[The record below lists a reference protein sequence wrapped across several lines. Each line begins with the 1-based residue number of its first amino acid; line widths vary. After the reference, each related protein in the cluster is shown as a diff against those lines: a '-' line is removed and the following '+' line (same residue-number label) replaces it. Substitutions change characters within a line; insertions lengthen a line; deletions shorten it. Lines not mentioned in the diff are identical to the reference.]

1 MGLRKIFLARSPLS
15 NYQITKSSN
24 KQQGKVYNFSIII
37 PHKNIP
43 ELLERCLASIPV
55 RDDVQVIVVDDGSE
69 ERLVDFKRFPGMGRP
84 HTEIIFNKS
93 SIGGPG
99 GAGMARNVGMS
110 VAKGRWLVFADADDF
125 FHPAVS
131 AMMDKYK
138 GADADMVFFRH
149 DSVDGDSLEP
159 VAINTRR
166 NRLLDQFDHEPEGD
180 NERQVR
186 YMISVPW
193 GRFIRREMVRR
204 HDIEFDRVRF
214 SNDVLFSIK
223 AGYFAERIVSDP
235 TVVYCN
241 VRREGA
247 LIREGRRDWEAMSQ
261 RFDVDYRAA
270 LFIRSV
276 GEGGIF
282 DRTVA
287 ERWKELSLL
296 HRRGARRVLPRLRE
310 ICSSTEVRRARLQ
323 EAGRR
328 ALSLFVARHRK
339 RNILKGK

>member
-1 MGLRKIFLARSPLS
+1 
-15 NYQITKSSN
+15 
-24 KQQGKVYNFSIII
+24 VYNFSIII

-43 ELLERCLASIPV
+43 DLLERCLASIPE
-55 RDDVQVIVVDDGSE
+55 RDDVQVIVVDDNSE
-69 ERLVDFKRFPGMGRP
+69 ERLVDFARFPGRGRP

-131 AMMDKYK
+131 DMMNKYR
-138 GADADMVFFRH
+138 DSEADMVFFRH
-149 DSVDGDSLEP
+149 DSVDGTTLQP

-166 NRLLDQFDHEPEGD
+166 NRMLDEFHHEPEGE
-180 NERQVR
+180 NERRVR

-193 GRFIRREMVRR
+193 GRFISREMVRR
-204 HDIEFDRVRF
+204 HDIAFDQVRF
-214 SNDVLFSIK
+214 SSDVLFSIK
-223 AGYFAERIVSDP
+223 AGYFAERIEYDP

-241 VRREGA
+241 VRREGS
-247 LIREGRRDWEAMSQ
+247 LIHEGRLDWEAMSQ

-270 LFIRSV
+270 LFTHSV
-276 GEGGIF
+276 GEGGIL

-296 HRRGARRVLPRLRE
+296 HRRGARRLLSRLRQV
-310 ICSSTEVRRARLQ
+310 CSPAEVRRARL
-323 EAGRR
+323 EEVARR
-328 ALSLFVARHRK
+328 LLSLLVARHRK
-339 RNILKGK
+339 RNILKGR